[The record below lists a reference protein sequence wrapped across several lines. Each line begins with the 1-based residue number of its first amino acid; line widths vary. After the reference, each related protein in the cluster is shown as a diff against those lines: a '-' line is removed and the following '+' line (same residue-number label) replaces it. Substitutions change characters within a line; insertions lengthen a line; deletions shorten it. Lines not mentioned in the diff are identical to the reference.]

1 LRETDSDRDSEKE
14 HKLGGEGEAGSCRAG
29 SPTWG
34 STPGPRDHDP
44 SHPGAPITVLFKYR
58 NFLSRKSGVKPVSK
72 FTLSFETEF
81 SLSWYCSVKLEVN
94 SICNK
99 VQAFKINPFYTGKN
113 SVAFTLHPS
122 DSYRA
127 YFSSA
132 VITLLLYHTINY

>member
-1 LRETDSDRDSEKE
+1 LTERQQENTSRGSGRRRSRPPAEQGAL
-14 HKLGGEGEAGSCRAG
+14 HGGSIPAR
-29 SPTWG
+29 
-34 STPGPRDHDP
+34 RDHAP